1 VTTESGGSFTGSSVQ
16 DRTLLPSRAA
26 AFALLLSGL
35 LGTLAAAVL
44 VVEKFLLL
52 ANPFYV
58 PSCTVNATVNCG
70 AVMSSP
76 QAEVFGFPNPV
87 IGLAAFPV
95 VAAVGAAVLAGARMR
110 TWFWAALAGGSLLGW
125 AFVHWLIFQ
134 SVFVIGALCPYCMLV
149 WACVPVAA
157 MAAISVLAPTGRL
170 LRSMGRNAV
179 LIGIAWTGGVVILVT
194 GALANIWGA

>member
-1 VTTESGGSFTGSSVQ
+1 MTTESGGSLPGYSTQ
-16 DRTLLPSRAA
+16 DRTLPASRAA
-26 AFALLLSGL
+26 ALALLLSGL

-44 VVEKFLLL
+44 VVEKFSLL

-70 AVMSSP
+70 AVMSSS

-95 VAAVGAAVLAGARMR
+95 VAAVGAAVLAGAKMR
-110 TWFWAALAGGSLLGW
+110 TWFWTALAGGSLLGW

-170 LRSMGRNAV
+170 PRSMGRSAV
-179 LIGIAWTGGVVILVT
+179 LILIAWAGGVVVLVT
-194 GALANIWGA
+194 GALTNTWGA